1 VAGVEISVEGSEVH
15 VEGSEVSIKSCLF
28 LSGSKPV
35 GAEQGLL
42 FLSYPNVFYKLP
54 WFLSW
59 LCT

>member
-1 VAGVEISVEGSEVH
+1 MAGVEISVEGSEVH

-42 FLSYPNVFYKLP
+42 FLTYPNVF
-54 WFLSW
+54 
-59 LCT
+59 